1 MVSCSFIN
9 GTFTFFNALVKNLD
23 NWGKHTYPIVFNTNL
38 FPSVTSMV
46 SGFASATNDG
56 MFMILITSCL

>member
-1 MVSCSFIN
+1 MVSHAFIN
-9 GTFTFFNALVKNLD
+9 GIFIYFNVLVGSFD
-23 NWGKHTYPIVFNTNL
+23 NWGKHTYPIVFNNNL

-46 SGFASATNDG
+46 SGFAIATNDG